1 MAQPTFV
8 VLSRAGASRDLTRGS
23 REQAYWDEHAAYIDA
38 LVDDGTILLGG
49 PLTDEGGALLVVR
62 GASEEEVRAK
72 VAADPWY
79 THGILVLERIAR
91 WEIFID
97 RRE

>member
-1 MAQPTFV
+1 MSEPTFV
-8 VLSRAGASRDLTRGS
+8 VLSRAGANRDLTTGS
-23 REQAYWDEHAAYIDA
+23 REPAYWDEHGAFVDA
-38 LVDDGTILLGG
+38 LVEEGFIVLGG

-62 GASEEEVRAK
+62 AASEDEVRAK

-79 THGILVLERIAR
+79 AHGILALERIAR

-97 RRE
+97 RRG